1 MYMVYGAG
9 EVFST
14 EKRWVDF
21 CQAFRRSGTRRPSR
35 AAVPDAALKA
45 LPTLPTPTNE
55 SCLHRTQPKPR

>member
-1 MYMVYGAG
+1 MYMVYGAS

-35 AAVPDAALKA
+35 DPWHDTCQATSPA
-45 LPTLPTPTNE
+45 LPLKQIRNAICCT
-55 SCLHRTQPKPR
+55 